1 MVILIITLDI
11 GDDLIVSQRSVTF
24 TGWSRCENHEF
35 FLTSLI
41 VRELVP
47 IPLPWVNFSTHGTS
61 FIRLLREGLSLSLT
75 VC

>member
-1 MVILIITLDI
+1 MILIITLDI
-11 GDDLIVSQRSVTF
+11 GDLIVSQRSVTF

-35 FLTSLI
+35 FLPSLI

-47 IPLPWVNFSTHGTS
+47 IPLPWVDFSTHGTS
-61 FIRLLREGLSLSLT
+61 FIRLLREGLSLSLI